1 MYHDILAGYFPLAP
15 RILTSNLTGSIIS
28 LKWNHSTLNSS
39 FLSNFHSKFF
49 SRKGRGGSST
59 PRCIACKRD
68 AFFFCIPS
76 SGRYVRKLQKHERNA
91 RRRRTRAFPPVV
103 THESHRSL
111 ALDPILSRVRRKRGK
126 FFTTFTQRVRVFSR
140 TREYKVQKE
149 REKEAHATLCGYPGS
164 GIMDESKRLEEKE
177 VSRNG
182 W

>member
-1 MYHDILAGYFPLAP
+1 MYHDILAGYFLLAP

-103 THESHRSL
+103 THESHRPL
-111 ALDPILSRVRRKRGK
+111 ALDPILSRVRESAHSRKEGQI
-126 FFTTFTQRVRVFSR
+126 FHNVYTTCSCFLADTRVQSA
-140 TREYKVQKE
+140 E
-149 REKEAHATLCGYPGS
+149 RERKGGTRDAVWLPGV
-164 GIMDESKRLEEKE
+164 GN
-177 VSRNG
+177 NG
-182 W
+182 WK